1 MKNSIKS
8 GVSLIAVLL
17 FMLAATTASIVIFRW
32 ISQENFSSGSRL
44 KGSEAYQASQAGL
57 EATKGWLANK
67 AADVGA
73 VLKIFDEQTGA
84 KKPIRLVNQLDND
97 KDLLAGDN
105 FKNNNSKQQ
114 KFEVYLTAANTQ
126 GLTYKL
132 KFLSVGTARDG
143 SKHSQSGIFDVEG
156 LYKVVAHVP
165 PPPGT
170 APQAPAF
177 HGGMG
182 KNTQGKFESAN
193 ISGHADVNGIS
204 TSGNLIVAGD
214 LTTQDNAQSRIGCKG
229 NDANK
234 AADNERTGDM
244 YVLGDCNIRKFTVC
258 GDAYIEGHM
267 TAMGPTFR
275 GDLYANNG
283 ITNNGGEGIT
293 IKGALTLGGDYNL
306 RNSNNTVEGDF
317 VLEDNGYLIIQN
329 DSKITASGD
338 VWSWHDLFKNTVSGN
353 KNDNNKYNELK
364 LGGTGKKLSI
374 PIKSYQSPQPTGKA
388 VNCGNSSA
396 FGCAGDT
403 KRWYQDTYSQN
414 RDTAH
419 FITNGSQQAPTQGN
433 PPAGNKPLGAKK
445 LEDMRDQI
453 VDCSS
458 TSGKC
463 VKDPL
468 EVPKTG
474 GVPVWKAPAQELARL
489 VSIGD
494 TASLPKACLRLVKPL
509 TGDPNSGG
517 NPGFGSHW
525 CFGDNLN
532 GVNNPNAGDYPSMGS
547 GDKKYN
553 FIRAANDC
561 YAKLKLNDPKNILY
575 PANEPDVNKK
585 FLPVVAKADQNGRDG
600 YFNGNFIFYFPD
612 NMNQQMKFPPTTPNS
627 KVFVY
632 FEQGAT
638 GTIPWTNSCVDGYCK
653 RNYFI
658 FSEKD
663 ITGTSGSGTLNGA
676 VFLANGAKLGGSA
689 PDLTIEFNQEL
700 YQALVDVGI
709 VTGPSNNPV
718 IDPNSINRVDDV
730 YHIPSTPHLKVKL
743 ESQYASDEKPPEA
756 SNYLKVKPSV
766 MVLPR
771 VIYARPGQINMGNI
785 QNYYNVLYMNGAIPP
800 AKATPTANENPPTSC
815 NPLTSNSSPLNS
827 SDNGLYEC
835 KLTSNSCGSSPC
847 DAHPFYVLVTNS
859 ALSGGGGG
867 DPYEPPPAGT
877 VTLYCAGIAG
887 TEVAQGTSVSAPAL
901 TCSNGATP
909 SSTSWLSDAGP
920 FTWWGTNS
928 IPPGNFNNIRAVA
941 TCGSSSNLTSTSCG
955 NLKVTSNISLAC
967 VIANNTVVEAGSD
980 IASAGINLTCN
991 NSVETA
997 SGRQYSNV
1005 GGSQTSLA
1013 AGIYSDVTVKA
1024 NCGLVT
1030 DLTANCPG
1038 TLTVAGLACTPKDLY
1053 AKAGANL
1060 VSEFPN
1066 SNLSCIPNG
1075 VSTGSKNFFDE
1086 SSPNETWVKVPDNA
1100 FTGFQYKI
1108 KGKTSCGGL
1117 NLTADCG
1124 TVTVAGIT
1132 CSGLP
1137 SVVGVNGT
1145 IPEPT
1150 LTCNNGLP
1158 ADTKRYSINNGTLN
1172 TWPSGGPST
1181 TQANQFY
1188 SIEGT
1193 AHCGTSAPAHL
1204 QSIPFTCPTRV
1215 EVSAADRCDYSASW
1229 CDGISYGD
1237 VEKQSYNVSNWLSGS
1252 HCIFA
1257 SSISEIGNN
1266 TAGQVIKVNGQVLPA
1281 KAGGAN
1287 PEGRCGGTGD
1297 DWKTNN
1303 QLSCADALL
1312 GIPKADN
1319 GYYIYIPSGGA
1330 GQNFIVTGG
1339 SASTACTSTSF
1350 GCEYRQE
1357 WCGGKTQEQIT
1368 YNSTTKP
1375 TTLGTCLF
1383 IKDFTY
1389 GAIQPSLNSTISING
1404 VENACGGTWGEC
1416 PYNPKPPTADGGYY
1430 VYYESGNINR
1440 WQTAEGANSG
1450 IVLGAIPSACDP
1462 SNRVQCRLAGFDN
1475 CYLDGGRASIPF
1487 PNNVPGNSNNLTCPN
1502 NGTVG
1507 QAEFYIYNPATNNE
1521 SAITNW
1527 NRASPIAYS
1536 PQNGD
1541 DNNSRAITL
1550 RSLVCNGDK
1559 QTFSPPIDCGSLN
1572 IRSSCDNQPPP
1583 TGPTVTS
1590 CTIGSVTIPTPN
1602 SSGCYNISKPSI
1614 TINCSNGSAGNTEF
1628 YVGTT
1633 KLNWSTS
1640 AGSTA
1645 HSFCTAGGKKVDL
1658 NSATCGGTDATNLP
1672 ITCTPNPAFTV
1683 PTPPTPTITC
1693 SFPSNP
1699 YNVTVGQAISAP
1711 TITCSSGALDKSNAT
1726 FSSNAPTGWSNW
1738 RGSSGTASYSAAG
1751 TNAITV
1757 SGIKCG
1763 TTDVSG
1769 STSCGSIVVANPAVC
1784 TYAYQ
1789 PAWCN
1794 SLYQNATDVPKVL
1807 PTTND
1812 KGSKCFFVTEI
1823 TTFCANTAA
1832 TTLINGLPSTNA
1844 GHQLNCYA
1852 SNGTL
1857 TAKADGG
1864 YYIYLPA
1871 DQQLG
1876 AIAGTAGNAPTC
1888 GSSGGGGGNQTTISA
1903 GNLSNGT
1910 YTVANTTT
1918 CSGAC
1923 GTGSSCTTTGI
1934 TGSCAASPG
1943 TYCSTLQFTAGSTI
1957 TISGGGLRLDYCN

>member
-114 KFEVYLTAANTQ
+114 KFEVYLTAANMQ

-143 SKHSQSGIFDVEG
+143 SKHSQVGIFDVEG
-156 LYKVVAHVP
+156 LYNVVAHVP

-419 FITNGSQQAPTQGN
+419 FITNGSQQAPIQGN

-453 VDCSS
+453 VNCSS

-612 NMNQQMKFPPTTPNS
+612 DMNQQMKFPPTTTNS

-632 FEQGAT
+632 FEKGAT

-718 IDPNSINRVDDV
+718 IDQNSINRVDDV

-847 DAHPFYVLVTNS
+847 DEHRFYVLVTNS

-909 SSTSWLSDAGP
+909 SSISWLSDAGP
-920 FTWWGTNS
+920 FSWWGTNT
-928 IPPGNFNNIRAVA
+928 IPPGNFNNIKAVA

-967 VIANNTVVEAGSD
+967 GIANNTVVEAGSD
-980 IASAGINLTCN
+980 IASAGINMTCN
-991 NSVETA
+991 NSTETP

-1053 AKAGANL
+1053 AKAGGT
-1060 VSEFPN
+1060 
-1066 SNLSCIPNG
+1066 I
-1075 VSTGSKNFFDE
+1075 STGLPTLTCTPSNGC
-1086 SSPNETWVKVPDNA
+1086 SSPTFYDEANPAQVWDWTVPQTSSA
-1100 FTGFQYKI
+1100 GIQFKI
-1108 KGKTSCGGL
+1108 KGKASYSGL

-1132 CSGLP
+1132 CNVP
-1137 SVVGVNGT
+1137 SSVRAGEP
-1145 IPEPT
+1145 IPAPT
-1150 LTCNNGLP
+1150 LICNNGGNP
-1158 ADTKRYSINNGTLN
+1158 T
-1172 TWPSGGPST
+1172 GPSYT
-1181 TQANQFY
+1181 VNGASVSSLPTSAANQFY
-1188 SIEGT
+1188 DIGGT
-1193 AHCGTSAPAHL
+1193 VHCDNSLNHL
-1204 QSIPFTCPTRV
+1204 RNISFTCPTV
-1215 EVSAADRCDYSASW
+1215 TGTATDRCEYLASW
-1229 CDGISYGD
+1229 CDGISYSAVIKGTN
-1237 VEKQSYNVSNWLSGS
+1237 YNAVTGGGS
-1252 HCIFA
+1252 SDWVNGPLCVFA
-1257 SSISEIGNN
+1257 NSISQMGNN
-1266 TAGQVIKVNGQVLPA
+1266 TSGQVIRVNGQVLSA

-1287 PEGRCGGTGD
+1287 PEGRCGGTGA

-1303 QLSCADALL
+1303 QQSCSDALL
-1312 GIPKADN
+1312 NIPKADG
-1319 GYYIYIPSGGA
+1319 GYYIYIPPGGV
-1330 GQNFIVTGG
+1330 GQNFEVTGRA
-1339 SASTACTSTSF
+1339 ASSACTSTSF

-1357 WCGGKTQEQIT
+1357 WCGGKTPEQIT
-1368 YNSTTKP
+1368 YNSTAMP
-1375 TTLGTCLF
+1375 TTVGTCMF
-1383 IKDFTY
+1383 IKDFIF
-1389 GAIQPSLNSTISING
+1389 GAIQPKLNSAISING
-1404 VENACGGTWGEC
+1404 NTNACGSAWSEC
-1416 PYNPKPPTADGGYY
+1416 PYNAVPPKADGGYY
-1430 VYYESGNINR
+1430 VYLESG
-1440 WQTAEGANSG
+1440 TSG
-1450 IVLGAIPSACDP
+1450 IVNRWRTASNGAGSDSIVSGAMPSACDP
-1462 SNRVQCRLAGFDN
+1462 SNKVSCNGNFAS
-1475 CYLDGGRASIPF
+1475 CYLVSTANTNNALIPI
-1487 PNNVPGNSNNLTCPN
+1487 PALTCPN
-1502 NGTVG
+1502 SGTVG
-1507 QAEFYIYNPATNNE
+1507 QAEFYIFNPGTNNE
-1521 SAITNW
+1521 TEVANW
-1527 NRASPIAYS
+1527 NSASPTPYS
-1536 PQNGD
+1536 PRNAGD
-1541 DNNSRAITL
+1541 NRAITL

-1572 IRSSCDNQPPP
+1572 IRSSCDDQPPP
-1583 TGPTVTS
+1583 TGPTISCVTNNTGCYEGSNITQVPRPSVYCSDGTTPGIAEFFYNGSNPATGWNSPGGTQPFSSTGNRPITLKSLYCGSTKVEPSSAVSCGNVTIVASGSCGGTPTPTVTS
-1590 CTIGSVTIPTPN
+1590 CTMGSVTIPTPN
-1602 SSGCYNISKPSI
+1602 GTCYTISKPNI
-1614 TINCSNGSAGNTEF
+1614 TINCSD
-1628 YVGTT
+1628 GTT
-1633 KLNWSTS
+1633 GTAPTFEVNGTVLNWNTGAAHQFCNAGTREVKLTS
-1640 AGSTA
+1640 AACGSNNNTGL
-1645 HSFCTAGGKKVDL
+1645 SI
-1658 NSATCGGTDATNLP
+1658 TCGSFIIPSSSSAASSSSSAPVSSSSARTQTTNCDNYIGNLP
-1672 ITCTPNPAFTV
+1672 ANPNPPANPYTACFKH
-1683 PTPPTPTITC
+1683 PTNNNCYVCKIASEGSGQTCASNWVWTGDGEFNNNISNGYWYQQVTCPSGGGDCVSTHTFSGATTSWVKFCSGNITMKQSGGGCNIQCYGASGFSPC
-1693 SFPSNP
+1693 SPNKYISNLPGSQSNP
-1699 YNVTVGQAISAP
+1699 
-1711 TITCSSGALDKSNAT
+1711 
-1726 FSSNAPTGWSNW
+1726 
-1738 RGSSGTASYSAAG
+1738 
-1751 TNAITV
+1751 
-1757 SGIKCG
+1757 G
-1763 TTDVSG
+1763 TTDIQG
-1769 STSCGSIVVANPAVC
+1769 SETVI
-1784 TYAYQ
+1784 
-1789 PAWCN
+1789 CN
-1794 SLYQNATDVPKVL
+1794 NVPDGL
-1807 PTTND
+1807 
-1812 KGSKCFFVTEI
+1812 
-1823 TTFCANTAA
+1823 FCR
-1832 TTLINGLPSTNA
+1832 
-1844 GHQLNCYA
+1844 A
-1852 SNGTL
+1852 SN
-1857 TAKADGG
+1857 
-1864 YYIYLPA
+1864 
-1871 DQQLG
+1871 
-1876 AIAGTAGNAPTC
+1876 C
-1888 GSSGGGGGNQTTISA
+1888 W
-1903 GNLSNGT
+1903 
-1910 YTVANTTT
+1910 
-1918 CSGAC
+1918 
-1923 GTGSSCTTTGI
+1923 
-1934 TGSCAASPG
+1934 
-1943 TYCSTLQFTAGSTI
+1943 
-1957 TISGGGLRLDYCN
+1957 